1 MLLSWSKVVA
11 AEIEWVGLEIHI
23 GGRHLQGLLI
33 DGDEN
38 EEKSTQDLRH
48 GLRLNFF

>member
-1 MLLSWSKVVA
+1 MLPSWTKVVA
-11 AEIEWVGLEIHI
+11 AEIEWVGLKIHV

-38 EEKSTQDLRH
+38 EERAPWIS
-48 GLRLNFF
+48 GMA